1 MPNKPALPEVAE
13 RELEIINQFL
23 DLIWLDDGLAINTIE
38 SYRRDLFIWANW
50 LQAETA
56 HTLMTADRDAVQ
68 AFMARQSRDMKA
80 ATLAR
85 RMASLRK
92 FYRHAVLNA
101 QITVDPSAEL
111 SSPRRVRPLPKA
123 LSEDRIEALL
133 AAPDLETTAG
143 IRDRAMLELM
153 YATGLRVTELVTLSV
168 NEVYLREK
176 YIRVVNGKGG
186 KQRLVPIGDWA
197 ADWLTRYLCES
208 RLLLIKQ
215 PSEGCLFINQRGEP
229 LTRQGCWYI
238 IKQYAELAQIPA
250 ELLSPHVLR
259 HAFATHLL
267 NHGADLRV
275 VQMLLGHS
283 DITTTQI
290 YTQVAAARLK
300 SLHQTHHP
308 RG

>member
-1 MPNKPALPEVAE
+1 MPSELAAPELAE
-13 RELEIINQFL
+13 SELILINQFL
-23 DLIWLDDGLAINTIE
+23 DLIWLDDGLAMNTIE
-38 SYRRDLFIWANW
+38 SYRRDLLIWAHW
-50 LQAETA
+50 LQTESSL
-56 HTLMTADRDAVQ
+56 TLFTADRNAIQ

-101 QITVDPSAEL
+101 QITADPSVEL

-133 AAPDLETTAG
+133 AAPDLATAAG

-197 ADWLTRYLCES
+197 ADWLTRYLHES

-215 PSEGCLFINQRGEP
+215 PSENCLFINQRGEP

>member
-1 MPNKPALPEVAE
+1 MPTELTPPLVAE
-13 RELEIINQFL
+13 SELNLINQFL
-23 DLIWLDDGLAINTIE
+23 DLIWLDDGLASNTIE
-38 SYRRDLFIWANW
+38 SYRRDLLIWAHW
-50 LQAETA
+50 LQSDSSL
-56 HTLMTADRDAVQ
+56 TLLTADRDAIQ

-101 QITVDPSAEL
+101 QLSIDPSVEL

-133 AAPDLETTAG
+133 AAPDLASTAG

-197 ADWLTRYLCES
+197 ADCLAHYLRES

-215 PSEGCLFINQRGEP
+215 PSESCLFINQRGEP

-238 IKQYAELAQIPA
+238 IKQYAALAQIPA
-250 ELLSPHVLR
+250 ELLSPHILR

-290 YTQVAAARLK
+290 YTQVAATRLK
-300 SLHQTHHP
+300 SLHQEHHP